1 MSATDSID
9 SIRDHAGWFMA
20 LGVAQMAVGALAIG
34 SPLVATLASAVFL
47 GWLLLIAGSVQAV
60 QAFRY
65 RIWHGFFLHLAGALL
80 YIVAGVLVITRPA
93 AGALTLT
100 LILAIFFVVEGIS
113 RVMLGMRVRGT
124 PGSAGL
130 LIGGVLGTV
139 LGLLI
144 WLELPSSAVWAIG
157 LLLGVNLLVNG
168 VALVSIAM
176 AARRGGEA
184 QAA

>member
-1 MSATDSID
+1 VSASDTLDT
-9 SIRDHAGWFMA
+9 IRDHSGWFMA
-20 LGVAQMAVGALAIG
+20 LGVAQIAVGALAIG

-65 RIWHGFFLHLAGALL
+65 RVWHGFFLHLAGALL
-80 YIVAGVLVITRPA
+80 YLLAGVLIVTRPA

-100 LILAIFFVVEGIS
+100 LILAIFFAVEGIS

-124 PGSAGL
+124 PGATGL
-130 LIGGVLGTV
+130 VIGGALGTV

-144 WLELPSSAVWAIG
+144 WLEWPSSAVWAIG
-157 LLLGVNLLVNG
+157 LLLGVNLVVNG
-168 VALVSIAM
+168 IALVSLAM

-184 QAA
+184 KAT

>member
-1 MSATDSID
+1 MSASASLDTT
-9 SIRDHAGWFMA
+9 RDHSGWFMV
-20 LGVAQMAVGALAIG
+20 LGLAQIAVGALAIG
-34 SPLVATLASAVFL
+34 SPLLATLASAVFL
-47 GWLLLIAGSVQAV
+47 GWLLLIAGSVQAF

-65 RIWHGFFLHLAGALL
+65 RIWHGFFLHLVGALL
-80 YIVAGVLVITRPA
+80 YLAAGVLVVTRPA

-100 LILAIFFVVEGIS
+100 LILAIFFAVEGIS

-124 PGSAGL
+124 PGSTGL
-130 LIGGVLGTV
+130 VFGGALGTL

-144 WLELPSSAVWAIG
+144 WLEWPSSAVWAIG
-157 LLLGVNLLVNG
+157 LLLGVNLVVNG
-168 VALVSIAM
+168 VALLSISN